1 MVKIKN
7 RISTLYYKASQQKND
22 IQKKEAFN
30 IINRNMTT

>member
-22 IQKKEAFN
+22 IQKKKHLTLSIE
-30 IINRNMTT
+30 I